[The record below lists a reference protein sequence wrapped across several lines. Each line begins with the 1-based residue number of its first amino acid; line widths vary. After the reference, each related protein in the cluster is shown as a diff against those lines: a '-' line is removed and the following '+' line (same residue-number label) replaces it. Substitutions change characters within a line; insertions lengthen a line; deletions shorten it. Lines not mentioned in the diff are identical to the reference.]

1 MNRTSFYQIIAN
13 ITTRNL
19 GHIIGHHNTE
29 LRTLGHI
36 IGQNAGRDHRQTNI
50 YNINK
55 TLALLQ
61 TTEGTNIYTDNIRQ
75 KNKDKQNKNTTQHRK
90 K

>member
-1 MNRTSFYQIIAN
+1 M
-13 ITTRNL
+13 
-19 GHIIGHHNTE
+19 
-29 LRTLGHI
+29 LGHI
-36 IGQNAGRDHRQTNI
+36 IGQNTGRDHRQTNI

-61 TTEGTNIYTDNIRQ
+61 TTEGNGVPNIYTDNIRQ